1 MGLFDFI
8 SEAAAGAGEA
18 LQGGVEGVGEV
29 LDPAQLTESA
39 TDVIDQAGSA
49 VENINPFN

>member
-8 SEAAAGAGEA
+8 SEAATGVGEA
-18 LQGGVEGVGEV
+18 LQGGMESVGEV
-29 LDPAQLTESA
+29 LDPAQLTEPA
-39 TDVIDQAGSA
+39 TDMVDQVSTA

>member
-18 LQGGVEGVGEV
+18 LQSGAESVGEV
-29 LDPAQLTESA
+29 LDPTQLTDSA

-49 VENINPFN
+49 VENISPFN

>member
-8 SEAAAGAGEA
+8 SEAATGASEA
-18 LQGGVEGVGEV
+18 LQGGIEGVGGV
-29 LDPAQLTESA
+29 LDPTELTESA

-49 VENINPFN
+49 VENISPF

>member
-8 SEAAAGAGEA
+8 SEAATGAGEA
-18 LQGGVEGVGEV
+18 LQGGVESAGEV

-49 VENINPFN
+49 VENMNPFN